1 MIEQERPE
9 GAYNP
14 SMTTTTPASRLAPC
28 PRTPNCISTQAPP
41 GPQHMD
47 PIPYTGPLDAARAKL
62 LEVLRDYPR
71 TRIVQEGPDFLKA
84 ECRSAFFHF
93 VDDVE
98 LVFDDAAKRIEFRSA
113 SRVGRKDFGVNRK
126 RMEEIRAA
134 FLAAGSR

>member
-1 MIEQERPE
+1 MS
-9 GAYNP
+9 AN
-14 SMTTTTPASRLAPC
+14 SAASRLAPC
-28 PRTPNCISTQAPP
+28 PRNPNCVSTQAPP

-47 PIPYTGPLDAARAKL
+47 PIPYTGLLAAARERL
-62 LEVLRDYPR
+62 LKVLREHPR
-71 TRIVQEGPDFLKA
+71 TRIVREEPDYLKA

-98 LVFDDAAKRIEFRSA
+98 LLFDDGAKKIHFRSA

-134 FLAAGSR
+134 FLAAGSGR